1 MPSPERADKALES
14 QRKPDGAGVPP
25 EKPVPA
31 FERRQVGR
39 WTLLKPLARGG
50 MGEVYL
56 ACSGGIEGAER
67 PCVIKLVRREHASD
81 RSFLARFFD
90 EARIQAQL
98 QHPGVAQ
105 VLEASTEQSGSP
117 YVVLEH
123 IEGRNLS
130 EIRQRAAQL
139 KAPMTW
145 ADGVAIAVTLTE
157 ALVHVHERTDAQ
169 GRALEIVHRDLS
181 PQNVMVGYNG
191 EVKLID
197 FGTARGENR
206 KCQTVSGI
214 VFAKPGYVAPE
225 VANQNQ
231 PGPQADLYALGIMLW
246 ELVVGRR
253 FLTGDPAEHLSAV
266 AAGERNP
273 QPICTTMN
281 VPLSLDTV
289 IARMTAFRLADR
301 YQTARE
307 ALADLVR
314 VLSQAPSLADGER
327 SVRGRISQFM
337 QSLYPSEPARTRAE
351 FGRLVHEHRK
361 QTQTKN
367 LIPQSPT
374 PADVTRLLPGTRYRI
389 DRQLGKSAMSV
400 VYEAQHIDLG
410 RRVALK
416 VLPKEHCDKR
426 DFEAQFRREARALAN
441 LRHPNLVQLHD
452 FGVSQDGRPYYAME
466 LLSGKSLKENHE
478 LLHWREALRIGV
490 AMCDALGVAHKNGI
504 VHRDIKPANILV
516 TEGGAA
522 KLIDFG
528 VAQDQTALDQN
539 AEAEAEANAA
549 LVNKDGGVEEPGTES
564 LKVWG
569 TPEYMAP
576 EQFGSKEVD
585 GRADLYA
592 LGTVLYELLT
602 GSLPHVADTHVAL
615 LDRKQNRTPKAPR
628 LLMKD
633 LSAPRTIDWALLRVL
648 SADPNQRF
656 ANANQFKE
664 ALQLALDAPAR
675 IRRARRLGFVAA
687 ACVVTLAV
695 GAGAFQKYG
704 APASHRG
711 EAFRAEFDEG
721 LEDNYAGR
729 NGDGEHDGP
738 SAQGAA
744 GEQPHDKLAPAE
756 YAAVAAIAADPASA
770 RVELDDSAEPTNG
783 EIATGRAIAGGLAL
797 DLDDEADGDANAGA
811 GGVNGA
817 GAAAVGVNG
826 AVANTGA
833 VGVTAGAGTA
843 GASGV
848 NAAAGDA
855 ANGANAAGVN
865 PTAGTAASLSNDV
878 QEELARADK
887 LSQGNDGD
895 RHTALEIY
903 RKLGEQHPQNA
914 AVLAGWS
921 RAASRAKWW
930 GESLRVA
937 IRWAAQDPSTDAQ
950 LNLARTQRLVGQR
963 YGAIQTL
970 ERLIE
975 LEPGNEP
982 AQSMLRKYRAD

>member
-1 MPSPERADKALES
+1 MPELERADKSLKS
-14 QRKPDGAGVPP
+14 FNSRTNRGAPP
-25 EKPVPA
+25 EKPNPV
-31 FERRQVGR
+31 FERRSVGR

-67 PCVIKLVRREHASD
+67 PCVIKLVRREHATD

-105 VLEASTEQSGSP
+105 VLEASTDQSGMP

-145 ADGVAIAVTLTE
+145 ADGVAIAVSLTD
-157 ALVHVHERTDAQ
+157 ALVHVHERTDAE

-181 PQNVMVGYNG
+181 PQNVMVGYGG

-206 KCQTVSGI
+206 RCQTVSGV

-253 FLTGDPAEHLSAV
+253 FLTGDPAEHLAAV
-266 AAGERNP
+266 AAGDRNP
-273 QPICTTMN
+273 PPLCTTMN
-281 VPLSLDTV
+281 VPLALDTV
-289 IARMTAFRLADR
+289 IARMTAYRLTDR
-301 YQTARE
+301 YATARE

-327 SVRGRISQFM
+327 SVRGRIAQFM

-351 FGRLVHEHRK
+351 FSRLVRDHRQ
-361 QTQTKN
+361 QTQSAKSQ
-367 LIPQSPT
+367 IPHSPT
-374 PADVTRLLPGTRYRI
+374 PADVTRLLPGTRYRL
-389 DRQLGKSAMSV
+389 DRQLAKSAMSV

-416 VLPKEHCDKR
+416 VLPKEHCDKP
-426 DFEAQFRREARALAN
+426 DFEAQFRREARTLAN

-466 LLSGKSLKENHE
+466 LLTGKSLKD
-478 LLHWREALRIGV
+478 LTQPMSWREALRIGI
-490 AMCDALGVAHKNGI
+490 AICDALSVAHKSGI

-516 TEGGAA
+516 TDSGAA

-528 VAQDQTALDQN
+528 VAQDLA
-539 AEAEAEANAA
+539 AEAEAAA
-549 LVNKDGGVEEPGTES
+549 TAVTSPPEEQHS
-564 LKVWG
+564 DALKVWG

-576 EQFGSKEVD
+576 EQFGNKELD

-592 LGTVLYELLT
+592 LGAVLYELLT
-602 GSLPHVADTHVAL
+602 GVLPFTAETTVSLVERKQTRAPKPPRLVMNDMSLP
-615 LDRKQNRTPKAPR
+615 RTV
-628 LLMKD
+628 
-633 LSAPRTIDWALLRVL
+633 DWALLRVL
-648 SADPNQRF
+648 SADASQRF
-656 ANANQFKE
+656 SNATQFKE

-675 IRRARRLGFVAA
+675 IRRARRFGMVAA
-687 ACVVTLAV
+687 VCVATLAV
-695 GAGAFQKYG
+695 GAGAFQRYG
-704 APASHRG
+704 SSLGQRSA
-711 EAFRAEFDEG
+711 AFQAEFDEG
-721 LEDNYAGR
+721 LEDSYA
-729 NGDGEHDGP
+729 NQAPEV
-738 SAQGAA
+738 GAEESDVPA
-744 GEQPHDKLAPAE
+744 ASSPQAPP
-756 YAAVAAIAADPASA
+756 AVVHP
-770 RVELDDSAEPTNG
+770 EP
-783 EIATGRAIAGGLAL
+783 L
-797 DLDDEADGDANAGA
+797 DLDDDARPTPP
-811 GGVNGA
+811 
-817 GAAAVGVNG
+817 AAA
-826 AVANTGA
+826 ALDIDDSANDLEDRPS
-833 VGVTAGAGTA
+833 VEE
-843 GASGV
+843 
-848 NAAAGDA
+848 AAAPTSD
-855 ANGANAAGVN
+855 GAR
-865 PTAGTAASLSNDV
+865 SNSNVALPEDV
-878 QEELARADK
+878 VTELNRADK
-887 LSQGNDGD
+887 LSRGTDGD

-903 RKLGEQHPQNA
+903 RSLGETYPESSR
-914 AVLAGWS
+914 VLAGWS
-921 RAASRAKWW
+921 QAASRAKWW

-937 IRWAAQDPSTDAQ
+937 IRWAALDSSSEAQ
-950 LNLARTQRLVGQR
+950 LNLAKTQRLVGQR

-970 ERLIE
+970 ERL
-975 LEPGNEP
+975 LEQEPNNET
-982 AQSMLRKYRAD
+982 AQAALRKYRRD

>member
-1 MPSPERADKALES
+1 MPSPERASKPLES
-14 QRKPDGAGVPP
+14 QGKPELHGVPP
-25 EKPVPA
+25 EKPTPA
-31 FERRQVGR
+31 FERRAIGR

-105 VLEASTEQSGSP
+105 VLEASTEQSGMP

-145 ADGVAIAVTLTE
+145 ADGVAIAVSLTE

-181 PQNVMVGYNG
+181 PQNVMVGYGG

-206 KCQTVSGI
+206 KCQTVSGV

-231 PGPQADLYALGIMLW
+231 PGPRADLYALGIMLW

-253 FLTGDPAEHLSAV
+253 FLTGDPAEHLAAV

-273 QPICTTMN
+273 PPICTTMN
-281 VPLSLDTV
+281 VPLALDTV
-289 IARMTAFRLADR
+289 IARMTAYHLSDR
-301 YQTARE
+301 YATARE

-327 SVRGRISQFM
+327 SVRGRIAQFM

-351 FGRLVHEHRK
+351 FARLVQDHRK
-361 QTQTKN
+361 QTASKSM
-367 LIPQSPT
+367 IPQSPT
-374 PADVTRLLPGTRYRI
+374 PADVTRLLPGTRYRL
-389 DRQLGKSAMSV
+389 DRQLSKSSMSV
-400 VYEAQHIDLG
+400 VFEAQHIDLG

-416 VLPKEHCDKR
+416 VLPKEHCDKQ

-466 LLSGKSLKENHE
+466 LLLGSSLKDLAREPM
-478 LLHWREALRIGV
+478 HWREVLRIGV
-490 AMCDALGVAHKNGI
+490 SICDALVVAHKHGI
-504 VHRDIKPANILV
+504 VHRDIKPANIWV
-516 TEGGAA
+516 TETGVT

-528 VAQDQTALDQN
+528 VAQDQESIATT
-539 AEAEAEANAA
+539 
-549 LVNKDGGVEEPGTES
+549 GGSGRTEGEGLAS
-564 LKVWG
+564 DNQTDAMRVWG

-576 EQFGSKEVD
+576 EQFGTKEVD

-592 LGTVLYELLT
+592 LGTVLYEMLT
-602 GSLPHVADTHVAL
+602 GALPHVAETPVAL
-615 LDRKQNRTPKAPR
+615 LERKQNRTPKAPR
-628 LLMKD
+628 QGMSD
-633 LSAPRTIDWALLRVL
+633 ATVPRTVDWALLRVL
-648 SADPNQRF
+648 SADPAQRF
-656 ANANQFKE
+656 GNATQFKE

-687 ACVVTLAV
+687 ACVATLAV
-695 GAGAFQKYG
+695 GAGAFQRYG
-704 APASHRG
+704 APVSPRAA
-711 EAFRAEFDEG
+711 AFQAEFDEG
-721 LEDNYAGR
+721 LEDNYASRELPPGVEE
-729 NGDGEHDGP
+729 DGEPTSGSVANGSATASPHTVGGILPLDDDSEVNDEVASADQPLP
-738 SAQGAA
+738 SPRPDNQPALPEAA
-744 GEQPHDKLAPAE
+744 PVPTSAE
-756 YAAVAAIAADPASA
+756 VQLPTVNDSPAAVSSDLPPA
-770 RVELDDSAEPTNG
+770 
-783 EIATGRAIAGGLAL
+783 
-797 DLDDEADGDANAGA
+797 
-811 GGVNGA
+811 
-817 GAAAVGVNG
+817 
-826 AVANTGA
+826 
-833 VGVTAGAGTA
+833 
-843 GASGV
+843 
-848 NAAAGDA
+848 
-855 ANGANAAGVN
+855 
-865 PTAGTAASLSNDV
+865 
-878 QEELARADK
+878 ARAELERAEK
-887 LSQGNDGD
+887 LSQGSDGD
-895 RHTALEIY
+895 RHNALEVY
-903 RKLGEQHPQNA
+903 RKWGEQYPQDA
-914 AVLAGWS
+914 TVLAGWT
-921 RAASRAKWW
+921 RAAGRAKWW
-930 GESLRVA
+930 GECLRVA
-937 IRWAAQDPSTDAQ
+937 IRWAAQDPSIEAQ
-950 LNLARTQRLVGQR
+950 LNLAKTQRLVGQR

-970 ERLIE
+970 ERL
-975 LEPGNEP
+975 LEQQPANEA
-982 AQSMLRKYRAD
+982 AQAMLRKYRQD

>member
-14 QRKPDGAGVPP
+14 QKKTDGAAVPP
-25 EKPVPA
+25 EKPAPA
-31 FERRQVGR
+31 FERRTVGR

-145 ADGVAIAVTLTE
+145 ADGVAIAVSLTE

-181 PQNVMVGYNG
+181 PQNVMVGYGG

-253 FLTGDPAEHLSAV
+253 FLTGDPAEHLAAV

-273 QPICTTMN
+273 PPICTTMN
-281 VPLSLDTV
+281 VPLALDTV
-289 IARMTAFRLADR
+289 IARMTAFRLTDR
-301 YQTARE
+301 YTTARE

-351 FGRLVHEHRK
+351 FARLVHEHRK

-367 LIPQSPT
+367 LMPQSPT

-389 DRQLGKSAMSV
+389 DRQLAKSAMSV
-400 VYEAQHIDLG
+400 VFEAQHIDLG

-478 LLHWREALRIGV
+478 PLHWREVLRIGV

-516 TEGGAA
+516 TESGAA

-528 VAQDQTALDQN
+528 VAQDQAAEPEAPTA
-539 AEAEAEANAA
+539 AP
-549 LVNKDGGVEEPGTES
+549 DGVHEDHGTDA

-602 GSLPHVADTHVAL
+602 GSLPHTAETPMAL
-615 LDRKQNRTPKAPR
+615 LDRKQNRMPKAPR

-633 LSAPRTIDWALLRVL
+633 TTVPRTVDWALIRVL
-648 SADPNQRF
+648 SADPAQRF

-687 ACVVTLAV
+687 ACVATLAV

-704 APASHRG
+704 APTTHRSA
-711 EAFRAEFDEG
+711 AFRAEFDEG

-729 NGDGEHDGP
+729 NDAP
-738 SAQGAA
+738 NGA
-744 GEQPHDKLAPAE
+744 EDQPHDQLAPAE
-756 YAAVAAIAADPASA
+756 YAAAAAIAANGAA
-770 RVELDDSAEPTNG
+770 GGTELDDAADPAVNGGTPTTR
-783 EIATGRAIAGGLAL
+783 AAIAGGLAL
-797 DLDDEADGDANAGA
+797 DLDDEGDRA
-811 GGVNGA
+811 VNGA
-817 GAAAVGVNG
+817 GANGANGVGTNGAAAVGANGAGTDGATLGVNG
-826 AVANTGA
+826 VNATGA
-833 VGVTAGAGTA
+833 AGELDVHGAGTA
-843 GASGV
+843 G
-848 NAAAGDA
+848 D
-855 ANGANAAGVN
+855 GANATGAHAAG
-865 PTAGTAASLSNDV
+865 AANALPPDV
-878 QEELARADK
+878 QAELARADK

-903 RKLGEQHPQNA
+903 RKLGEQYAQSA
-914 AVLAGWS
+914 TVLNGWS

-937 IRWAAQDPSTDAQ
+937 IRWAAQDPSTEAQ

-970 ERLIE
+970 ERLLE
-975 LEPGNEP
+975 QEPGNES
-982 AQSMLRKYRAD
+982 AQAMLKKYRAD

>member
-1 MPSPERADKALES
+1 MPSPERADKSLES
-14 QRKPDGAGVPP
+14 HNKPESRGIPP
-25 EKPVPA
+25 EKPSPA
-31 FERRQVGR
+31 FERRAVGR

-56 ACSGGIEGAER
+56 GCSGGIEGAER
-67 PCVIKLVRREHASD
+67 ACVIKLVRREHAGD

-105 VLEASTEQSGSP
+105 VLEASTEQSGMP

-145 ADGVAIAVTLTE
+145 ADGVAIAVSLTE
-157 ALVHVHERTDAQ
+157 ALVHVHERTDAE

-181 PQNVMVGYNG
+181 PQNVMVGYGG

-206 KCQTVSGI
+206 RCQTVSGI

-231 PGPQADLYALGIMLW
+231 PGPQADLYALGVMLW

-253 FLTGDPAEHLSAV
+253 FLTGDPAEHLAAV

-273 QPICTTMN
+273 PPVCTTLN
-281 VPLSLDTV
+281 VPLALDTV
-289 IARMTAFRLADR
+289 IARMTAFRLTDR
-301 YQTARE
+301 YSTARE

-327 SVRGRISQFM
+327 SVRGRIAQFM

-351 FGRLVHEHRK
+351 FARLLQDHRK
-361 QTQTKN
+361 QGQSKN
-367 LIPQSPT
+367 VIPNSPT

-389 DRQLGKSAMSV
+389 DRQLAKSAMSV
-400 VYEAQHIDLG
+400 VYEAQHIDLA

-416 VLPKEHCDKR
+416 VLPKEHCDKP

-466 LLSGKSLKENHE
+466 LLTGKSLAESAE
-478 LLHWREALRIGV
+478 RPMFWREALRIGV
-490 AMCDALGVAHKNGI
+490 AMCDALSVAHKNGV
-504 VHRDIKPANILV
+504 VHRDIKPANIVV
-516 TEGGAA
+516 TESGAV

-528 VAQDQTALDQN
+528 VAQEVTSEADSKTLQGSERAASDTDNQTD
-539 AEAEAEANAA
+539 
-549 LVNKDGGVEEPGTES
+549 S

-585 GRADLYA
+585 GRADIYA

-602 GSLPHVADTHVAL
+602 GTLPFSADSTVAL
-615 LDRKQNRTPKAPR
+615 LERKQSRLPKPPR
-628 LLMKD
+628 VCLGDMHI
-633 LSAPRTIDWALLRVL
+633 PRTVDWALLRVL
-648 SADPNQRF
+648 SADPAQRF
-656 ANANQFKE
+656 ANATQFKE

-675 IRRARRLGFVAA
+675 IRRARRLGVVAA
-687 ACVVTLAV
+687 ACVATLAV
-695 GAGAFQKYG
+695 GAGAFQRYG
-704 APASHRG
+704 SPLTHRS
-711 EAFRAEFDEG
+711 EPFHAEFDEG
-721 LEDNYAGR
+721 LEDNYATPPATELREVAAPHGTDKPSDKPSDELPLSK
-729 NGDGEHDGP
+729 GAP
-738 SAQGAA
+738 SAMAA
-744 GEQPHDKLAPAE
+744 ANL
-756 YAAVAAIAADPASA
+756 
-770 RVELDDSAEPTNG
+770 EP
-783 EIATGRAIAGGLAL
+783 L
-797 DLDDEADGDANAGA
+797 DLDADEVEPSTVAPHAST
-811 GGVNGA
+811 
-817 GAAAVGVNG
+817 AV
-826 AVANTGA
+826 
-833 VGVTAGAGTA
+833 
-843 GASGV
+843 SEV
-848 NAAAGDA
+848 NAEPKAREEIAPPSSSSA
-855 ANGANAAGVN
+855 LPEETEA
-865 PTAGTAASLSNDV
+865 
-878 QEELARADK
+878 ELARAEK
-887 LSQGNDGD
+887 LSHGNDGE

-903 RKLGEQHPQNA
+903 RKFGETYPSSA
-914 AVLAGWS
+914 RVLRGWS
-921 RAASRAKWW
+921 QAASRAKWW

-937 IRWAAQDPSTDAQ
+937 IRWAAMDPSIEAQ
-950 LNLARTQRLVGQR
+950 LNLAKTQRLVGQR

-970 ERLIE
+970 ERL
-975 LEPGNEP
+975 LEQEPSNEA
-982 AQSMLRKYRAD
+982 AQAMLRKYRQD

>member
-1 MPSPERADKALES
+1 MPELERADKSLKSFNSGDNRGAPP
-14 QRKPDGAGVPP
+14 QKPS
-25 EKPVPA
+25 PV
-31 FERRQVGR
+31 FERRSVGR

-67 PCVIKLVRREHASD
+67 PCVIKLVRREHATD

-105 VLEASTEQSGSP
+105 VLEASTDQSGMP

-145 ADGVAIAVTLTE
+145 ADGVAIAVSLTE
-157 ALVHVHERTDAQ
+157 ALVHVHERTDAD

-181 PQNVMVGYNG
+181 PQNVMVGYGG

-206 KCQTVSGI
+206 KCQTVSGV

-253 FLTGDPAEHLSAV
+253 FLTGDPAEHLAAV
-266 AAGERNP
+266 AAGDRNP
-273 QPICTTMN
+273 PPLCTTMN
-281 VPLSLDTV
+281 VPLALDTV
-289 IARMTAFRLADR
+289 IARMTGYRLTDR
-301 YQTARE
+301 YATARE

-327 SVRGRISQFM
+327 SVRGRIAQFM

-351 FGRLVHEHRK
+351 FSRLVRDHRQ
-361 QTQTKN
+361 QTQSAKN
-367 LIPQSPT
+367 PIPHSPT
-374 PADVTRLLPGTRYRI
+374 PADVTRLLPGTRYRL
-389 DRQLGKSAMSV
+389 DRQLAKSAMSV

-416 VLPKEHCDKR
+416 VLPKEHCDKP
-426 DFEAQFRREARALAN
+426 DFEAQFRREARTLAN

-466 LLSGKSLKENHE
+466 LLTGKSLKDQTQPMS
-478 LLHWREALRIGV
+478 WREALRVGI
-490 AMCDALGVAHKNGI
+490 AICDALSVAHKSGI

-516 TEGGAA
+516 TDTGAA

-528 VAQDQTALDQN
+528 VAQDLA
-539 AEAEAEANAA
+539 AEAEAAAA
-549 LVNKDGGVEEPGTES
+549 LTSAPEEPQS
-564 LKVWG
+564 DALKVWG

-576 EQFGSKEVD
+576 EQFGNKEVD

-602 GSLPHVADTHVAL
+602 GVLPFAAETTVSLVERKQTRAPKPPRLVMNDMSLP
-615 LDRKQNRTPKAPR
+615 RTV
-628 LLMKD
+628 
-633 LSAPRTIDWALLRVL
+633 DWALLRVL
-648 SADPNQRF
+648 SADASQRF
-656 ANANQFKE
+656 SNATQFKE

-675 IRRARRLGFVAA
+675 IRRARRFGMVAA
-687 ACVVTLAV
+687 VCVATLAV
-695 GAGAFQKYG
+695 GAGAFQRYG
-704 APASHRG
+704 SPLGQRSA
-711 EAFRAEFDEG
+711 AFQPEFDEG
-721 LEDNYAGR
+721 LEDSYA
-729 NGDGEHDGP
+729 NQIPEVSADDGDV
-738 SAQGAA
+738 SAIGS
-744 GEQPHDKLAPAE
+744 PLAPA
-756 YAAVAAIAADPASA
+756 AIVNP
-770 RVELDDSAEPTNG
+770 EP
-783 EIATGRAIAGGLAL
+783 L
-797 DLDDEADGDANAGA
+797 DLDDDAEPTPPAEKTADKT
-811 GGVNGA
+811 GVNTADDAPDDDTKNRASAEGVPA
-817 GAAAVGVNG
+817 PTPHAADIPS
-826 AVANTGA
+826 
-833 VGVTAGAGTA
+833 VTL
-843 GASGV
+843 
-848 NAAAGDA
+848 
-855 ANGANAAGVN
+855 
-865 PTAGTAASLSNDV
+865 PHDV
-878 QEELARADK
+878 VTELNRADK
-887 LSQGNDGD
+887 LSQGSDGD

-903 RKLGEQHPQNA
+903 RKLGETYPESPRI
-914 AVLAGWS
+914 LAGWS
-921 RAASRAKWW
+921 QAASRAKWW

-937 IRWAAQDPSTDAQ
+937 IRWAALDSSSEAQ
-950 LNLARTQRLVGQR
+950 LNLAKTQRLVGQR

-970 ERLIE
+970 ERL
-975 LEPGNEP
+975 LEQEPNNET
-982 AQSMLRKYRAD
+982 AQAALRKYRRD

>member
-1 MPSPERADKALES
+1 MPELERADKSLKS
-14 QRKPDGAGVPP
+14 FNSRTNRGAPP
-25 EKPVPA
+25 EKPNPV
-31 FERRQVGR
+31 FERRSVGR

-67 PCVIKLVRREHASD
+67 PCVIKLVRREHATD

-105 VLEASTEQSGSP
+105 VLEASTDQSGMP

-145 ADGVAIAVTLTE
+145 ADGVAIAVSLTD
-157 ALVHVHERTDAQ
+157 ALVHVHERTDAE

-181 PQNVMVGYNG
+181 PQNVMVGYGG

-206 KCQTVSGI
+206 RCQTVSGV

-253 FLTGDPAEHLSAV
+253 FLTGDPAEHLAAV
-266 AAGERNP
+266 AAGDRNP
-273 QPICTTMN
+273 PPLCTTMN
-281 VPLSLDTV
+281 VPLALDTV
-289 IARMTAFRLADR
+289 IARMTAYRLTDR
-301 YQTARE
+301 YATARE

-327 SVRGRISQFM
+327 SVRGRIAQFM

-351 FGRLVHEHRK
+351 FSRLVRDHRQ
-361 QTQTKN
+361 QTQSAKSQ
-367 LIPQSPT
+367 IPHSPT
-374 PADVTRLLPGTRYRI
+374 PADVTRLLPGTRYRL
-389 DRQLGKSAMSV
+389 DRQLAKSAMSV

-416 VLPKEHCDKR
+416 VLPKEHCDKP
-426 DFEAQFRREARALAN
+426 DFEAQFRREARTLAN

-466 LLSGKSLKENHE
+466 LLTGKSLKD
-478 LLHWREALRIGV
+478 LTQPMSWREALRIGI
-490 AMCDALGVAHKNGI
+490 AICDALSVAHKSGI

-516 TEGGAA
+516 TDSGAA

-528 VAQDQTALDQN
+528 VAQDLA
-539 AEAEAEANAA
+539 AEAEAAA
-549 LVNKDGGVEEPGTES
+549 TAVTSPPEEQHS
-564 LKVWG
+564 DALKVWG

-576 EQFGSKEVD
+576 EQFGNKELD

-592 LGTVLYELLT
+592 LGAVLYELLT
-602 GSLPHVADTHVAL
+602 GVLPFTAETTVSLVERKQTRAPKPPRLVMSDMSLP
-615 LDRKQNRTPKAPR
+615 RTV
-628 LLMKD
+628 
-633 LSAPRTIDWALLRVL
+633 DWALLRVL
-648 SADPNQRF
+648 SADASQRF
-656 ANANQFKE
+656 SNATQFKE

-675 IRRARRLGFVAA
+675 IRRARRFGMVAA
-687 ACVVTLAV
+687 VCVATLAV
-695 GAGAFQKYG
+695 GAGAFQRYG
-704 APASHRG
+704 SSLGQRSA
-711 EAFRAEFDEG
+711 AFQAEFDEG
-721 LEDNYAGR
+721 LEDSYA
-729 NGDGEHDGP
+729 NQAPEV
-738 SAQGAA
+738 GAEESDVPA
-744 GEQPHDKLAPAE
+744 ASSPQAPP
-756 YAAVAAIAADPASA
+756 AVVHP
-770 RVELDDSAEPTNG
+770 EP
-783 EIATGRAIAGGLAL
+783 L
-797 DLDDEADGDANAGA
+797 DLDDDARPTPP
-811 GGVNGA
+811 
-817 GAAAVGVNG
+817 AAA
-826 AVANTGA
+826 ALDIDDSANDLEDRPS
-833 VGVTAGAGTA
+833 VEE
-843 GASGV
+843 
-848 NAAAGDA
+848 AAAPTSD
-855 ANGANAAGVN
+855 GAR
-865 PTAGTAASLSNDV
+865 SNSNVALPEDV
-878 QEELARADK
+878 VTELNRADK
-887 LSQGNDGD
+887 LSRGTDGD

-903 RKLGEQHPQNA
+903 RSLGETYPESSR
-914 AVLAGWS
+914 VLAGWS
-921 RAASRAKWW
+921 QAASRAKWW

-937 IRWAAQDPSTDAQ
+937 IRWAALDSSSEAQ
-950 LNLARTQRLVGQR
+950 LNLAKTQRLVGQR

-970 ERLIE
+970 ERL
-975 LEPGNEP
+975 LEQEPNNET
-982 AQSMLRKYRAD
+982 AQAALRKYRRD